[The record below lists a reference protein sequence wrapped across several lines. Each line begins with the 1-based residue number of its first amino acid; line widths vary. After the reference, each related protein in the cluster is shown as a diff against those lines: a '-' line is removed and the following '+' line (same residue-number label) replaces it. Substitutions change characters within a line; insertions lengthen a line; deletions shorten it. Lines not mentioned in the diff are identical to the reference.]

1 MGVIFSF
8 IMLGHFTL
16 ARPAAP
22 SVRARHTPPRAQQNG
37 GQGGERRQG
46 GPAEQKTSGGANT
59 GGHVSRWVRA
69 HADEWLALGMHA
81 VRCGWW
87 GCAAVYLD
95 VYLSIYLGW

>member
-59 GGHVSRWVRA
+59 GGHVSRWVER
-69 HADEWLALGMHA
+69 MQ
-81 VRCGWW
+81 RNGWRW
-87 GCAAVYLD
+87 ECMRSGVAGGGARLY
-95 VYLSIYLGW
+95 I